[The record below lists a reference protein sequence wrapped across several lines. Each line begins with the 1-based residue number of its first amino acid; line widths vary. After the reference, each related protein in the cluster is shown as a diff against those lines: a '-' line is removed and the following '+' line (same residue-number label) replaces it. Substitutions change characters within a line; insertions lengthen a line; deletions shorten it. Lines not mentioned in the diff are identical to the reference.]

1 MSRTNEMYQF
11 VNMDTDQI
19 DADVAAIYTAI
30 TGKARATGAD
40 LLFCRILSS
49 IAQYN
54 AANVNYA
61 GNQNLASRASG
72 DDLDALGELYYE
84 QSRPAATYAGAT
96 IEFTISEAQDEAI
109 IIPAG
114 TRVSDADQTI
124 VFTTDDDLQIDAGD
138 TTGTVHAT
146 CMTIGTAGNGY
157 AVGEICKCVDV
168 FPYYDSCEN
177 TDATGGG
184 SDVPDDDAYYE
195 LLRQSQDAYS
205 TCGAIGA
212 YIYFAK
218 SANAAISDVVVN
230 SPYDGEVY
238 IYCLME
244 DGTIAGSEV
253 KAEVA
258 AECDAEERR
267 PLTDKV
273 TISDPDEVSYT
284 VNMTYYIARGT
295 GASAAAVQSAVTQ
308 AVAEYVLWQSE
319 KLGRDI
325 VPDELIRRVLDAGAK
340 RCVITSPT
348 YTVLRDGSIDY
359 SDYDPD
365 TDFGDTVP
373 QIAKCTGI
381 TLTNGGYED
390 E

>member
-19 DADVAAIYTAI
+19 DADVAAIYTAV
-30 TGKARATGAD
+30 TGKTRPTGAD
-40 LLFCRILSS
+40 LLFCRILSN

-61 GNQNLASRASG
+61 GNQNLPSRASG
-72 DDLDALGELYYE
+72 EDLDALGQMYYE
-84 QSRPAATYAGAT
+84 ESRPDATYAGAT
-96 IEFTISEAQDEAI
+96 IQFTLSEAQDEAVI
-109 IIPAG
+109 VPAG

-124 VFTTDDDLQIDAGD
+124 VFTTDDDLQIDAGG

-146 CMTIGTAGNGY
+146 CQVIGTEGNGY
-157 AVGEICKCVDV
+157 AAGEICKCVDV

-184 SDVPDDDAYYE
+184 SDVPTDDEYYE
-195 LLRQSQDAYS
+195 LMRQSQDAYS
-205 TCGAIGA
+205 TCGAEGA

-218 SANAAISDVVVN
+218 HANSDIGDVVVN

-238 IYCLME
+238 IYCLMD

-253 KAEVA
+253 KAEVL
-258 AECDAEERR
+258 AECSAKERR

-273 TISDPDEVSYT
+273 TVNDPDEVTYT
-284 VNMTYYIARGT
+284 VNLTYYIPKNAT
-295 GASAAAVQSAVTQ
+295 ASGASVQSAVTQ
-308 AVAEYVLWQSE
+308 AVAEYVIWQSG

-348 YTVLRDGSIDY
+348 YTVLRDGVIDY